1 MGFTNFL
8 CQVISNENTDQNDKL
23 EYIIT
28 LIDFLDEGDNIQ
40 QSVMDYMYQDK
51 ENIFLLSIKDYI
63 QNNFNDFIA
72 LFIVLGLEI
81 YIKCNYYLISI
92 IKVEYLFGKI
102 LSDIITIISSI

>member
-40 QSVMDYMYQDK
+40 QSVMDYMYLDK
-51 ENIFLLSIKDYI
+51 NNIFLLSIKDYI
-63 QNNFNDFIA
+63 QNNFNDFIEYEN
-72 LFIVLGLEI
+72 GL
-81 YIKCNYYLISI
+81 KDCTT
-92 IKVEYLFGKI
+92 VKI
-102 LSDIITIISSI
+102 QGELK

>member
-63 QNNFNDFIA
+63 QNNFNDFIEYEN
-72 LFIVLGLEI
+72 GL
-81 YIKCNYYLISI
+81 KDCTT
-92 IKVEYLFGKI
+92 VKI
-102 LSDIITIISSI
+102 QGELN

>member
-63 QNNFNDFIA
+63 QNNFNDFIEYEN
-72 LFIVLGLEI
+72 GL
-81 YIKCNYYLISI
+81 KDCTTD
-92 IKVEYLFGKI
+92 KI
-102 LSDIITIISSI
+102 QGELK